1 LLRSNN
7 STQPQADSATHS
19 VQTSKHSAIGII
31 GSVTSEYQ
39 NQLADLNSS
48 FFDVEEANNVN
59 DSMHEDQAAQ
69 SPSKTNVVSTQPGFN
84 PDSEAYVWKSL
95 SALPQNVSNSSL
107 ATLNTV
113 NSHVPGSSKR
123 PLSNQRGGGHA
134 AGGNLFPYN
143 NVIIAKPPPIGP
155 TARVLLKRG
164 FHQLFYDVSNVR
176 RVGTLVYGVVCMQS
190 TTLFWYCFRFLIAG
204 VFIGIIWY
212 NISNGDYN
220 QRMSLFAL
228 SYYYVNIAMGDL
240 LIFGIHERKRTFF
253 RERYG
258 CKDTAS
264 SICLSW
270 TKCNIVLCVFQCFR
284 ILSVYCLLGS

>member
-1 LLRSNN
+1 
-7 STQPQADSATHS
+7 
-19 VQTSKHSAIGII
+19 
-31 GSVTSEYQ
+31 
-39 NQLADLNSS
+39 
-48 FFDVEEANNVN
+48 
-59 DSMHEDQAAQ
+59 
-69 SPSKTNVVSTQPGFN
+69 
-84 PDSEAYVWKSL
+84 
-95 SALPQNVSNSSL
+95 
-107 ATLNTV
+107 
-113 NSHVPGSSKR
+113 
-123 PLSNQRGGGHA
+123 
-134 AGGNLFPYN
+134 
-143 NVIIAKPPPIGP
+143 
-155 TARVLLKRG
+155 
-164 FHQLFYDVSNVR
+164 
-176 RVGTLVYGVVCMQS
+176 MQS